1 MKKQVLYKLYLVLLP
16 AMAVVLATTGDS
28 VMMFDRAAGTTEYAS
43 YFTPV
48 NVGGLTL
55 LPPLAAILAIV
66 SAALAVIYAVYTK
79 AWCLRGILATGFVSA
94 TCATVPILIQSGDV
108 LVVPNAILPVL
119 MLLTAGIAAWVS
131 KKPAGAEEKHGVR
144 LK

>member
-1 MKKQVLYKLYLVLLP
+1 MKKQVLQKVFLVLLP

-28 VMMFDRAAGTTEYAS
+28 VMVFDKVTGTTSYIS

-66 SAALAVIYAVYTK
+66 TALLGAIYAATTK
-79 AWCLRGILATGFVSA
+79 AWCARGSIGTSFASAMAATA
-94 TCATVPILIQSGDV
+94 PILMQGDTV
-108 LVVPNAILPVL
+108 VVPNAILPIL
-119 MLLTAGIAAWVS
+119 MMTNMALAYYIG
-131 KKPAGAEEKHGVR
+131 KKSVETVKPGRR
-144 LK
+144 LSR